1 MLNKDFKNVS
11 KIFTENKL
19 IINLKAG
26 KTKCML
32 LGTSQK
38 LSTVWNQIHLFYN
51 STPIHVVKSYKYLVT
66 TVNLNLN
73 LGEQFGKTYK
83 KMSSKLKLLRQ
94 LKYNLTSK
102 TTKSIMVLFIQPKHN
117 CLTHSKFTNTQRE
130 KLS

>member
-66 TVNLNLN
+66 IVNLNLN

-94 LKYNLTSK
+94 LK
-102 TTKSIMVLFIQPKHN
+102 
-117 CLTHSKFTNTQRE
+117 NTI
-130 KLS
+130 